1 MNHDNPF
8 AVSDVESDQSPM
20 IDEQRKYGGVGRLAF
35 AALLP
40 LAFLSSS
47 VFAAA
52 LRNRGQRALAELIL
66 PASCSSLW
74 LLLGVLRVR
83 NVGYRGR
90 WLLALFLPFLTP
102 FVLLGLFAAPEG
114 YADHGKLDRT
124 GQILISLTILGFVLL
139 LASPVLIEF
148 VRIVF

>member
-1 MNHDNPF
+1 LKIP
-8 AVSDVESDQSPM
+8 SP
-20 IDEQRKYGGVGRLAF
+20 A
-35 AALLP
+35 
-40 LAFLSSS
+40 
-47 VFAAA
+47 
-52 LRNRGQRALAELIL
+52 
-66 PASCSSLW
+66 
-74 LLLGVLRVR
+74 
-83 NVGYRGR
+83 
-90 WLLALFLPFLTP
+90 P